1 MFLDRILENYGLI
14 SYLIYIE
21 AFVIFLGIIFITRIA
36 KAIFLKYLKIIAQKT
51 SNKFDDHLVYAL
63 EKIGFWF
70 YFGFSLYLTTHYFLE
85 LDKEILWMVDRIFL
99 IILTYYGVRISQ
111 IFIDFFSEE
120 LIEKNKREGEK
131 DTEEI
136 IHIGAQVVKYA
147 LWIIAILFVL
157 SNLGIDVW
165 PLLAGA
171 SIGGIAIAFA
181 LQNILADIFASFSI
195 YFDKPFRVGD
205 FIVIGQDSGIVKKIG
220 IKSTRLTSL
229 QGEEIIIS
237 NKVLTESKI
246 NNYKRMEKR
255 RVIFQ
260 IGITYN
266 TPLEKVKK
274 VTSIIKKIIEEDKD
288 LELDRTN
295 FLKFGDYALIFET
308 AYFVKSNSYA
318 TYAAK
323 QERIN
328 IRLMEEFKKE
338 KISFAYP
345 TQTVYLQKLS

>member
-1 MFLDRILENYGLI
+1 MFEQILEQYGLSTNI
-14 SYLIYIE
+14 EYIE
-21 AFVIFLGIIFITRIA
+21 TAIVFVGLIIILKIFKTVL
-36 KAIFLKYLKIIAQKT
+36 LKYLKIIAQKT
-51 SNKFDDHLVYAL
+51 VNKIDDHIVYAIDKL
-63 EKIGFWF
+63 GFWF
-70 YFGFSLYLTTHYFLE
+70 YVGVSLYITTHYFLE
-85 LDKEILWMVDRIFL
+85 LEKDLLWTIDRIIL
-99 IILTYYGVRISQ
+99 IIFTYYGIRIAQ
-111 IFIDFFSEE
+111 VFIDFLSEE
-120 LIEKNKREGEK
+120 LIEKNKKEGQP
-131 DTEEI
+131 DGEEI
-136 IHIGAQVVKYA
+136 IHIGGQILKYG
-147 LWIIAILFVL
+147 LWVIAALFVL
-157 SNLGIDVW
+157 SNLGIDVI
-165 PLLAGA
+165 PLIAGA

-181 LQNILADIFASFSI
+181 LQNILTDVFASFSI

-205 FIVIGQDSGIVKKIG
+205 FIVVGQDSGIVKKIG

-237 NKVLTESKI
+237 NKTLTETKI

-295 FLKFGDYALIFET
+295 FLRFGDYALIFET

-318 TYAAK
+318 VYAAK

-328 IRLMEEFKKE
+328 LRIMEEFKKE

-345 TQTVYLQKLS
+345 TQTVYYQKIS